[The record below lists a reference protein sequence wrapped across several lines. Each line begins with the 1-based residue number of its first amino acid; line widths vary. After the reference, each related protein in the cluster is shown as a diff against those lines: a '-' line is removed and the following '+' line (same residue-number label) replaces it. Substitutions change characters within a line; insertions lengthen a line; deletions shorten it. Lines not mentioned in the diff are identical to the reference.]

1 MSPRG
6 RRATARA
13 ALDERLLRLSVMIF
27 DIDGTLTD
35 GRIFWVPGSGWT
47 QMYSV
52 RDGMGI
58 KRLQE
63 VGVEVAAISGGES
76 LSAQM
81 RMQSLGIKHVH
92 FGSQDKVAHFELLL
106 EALHVDAERCGYM
119 GDELV
124 DLPLL
129 RAVGFSA
136 APPDAPREVRD
147 QVDFVPR
154 RLAGHGAVRDVCE
167 RVLAARNAGSA
178 AKARYRRRPKQ

>member
-1 MSPRG
+1 MNVD
-6 RRATARA
+6 
-13 ALDERLLRLSVMIF
+13 LDSLKAQVGKLSVMIF

-35 GRIFWVPGSGWT
+35 GTIFWVPGSGWT

-63 VGVEVAAISGGES
+63 IGIEVAAISGGDS

-81 RMQSLGIKHVH
+81 RMQSLGIKHVN
-92 FGSQDKVAHFELLL
+92 FGSVDKVAHFEKLLSL
-106 EALHVDAERCGYM
+106 LKVKAENAGYM
-119 GDELV
+119 GDEVV

-136 APPDAPREVRD
+136 APPESPDEVR
-147 QVDFVPR
+147 
-154 RLAGHGAVRDVCE
+154 GAVHYV
-167 RVLAARNAGSA
+167 A
-178 AKARYRRRPKQ
+178 

>member
-1 MSPRG
+1 MNLAADAL
-6 RRATARA
+6 RARVAR
-13 ALDERLLRLSVMIF
+13 LRVMIF

-35 GRIFWVPGSGWT
+35 GRIFWVPQSGWT
-47 QMYSV
+47 QQYSV

-63 VGVEVAAISGGES
+63 AGLEVAAISGGDS

-81 RMQSLGIKHVH
+81 RMQSLGIQHVH
-92 FGSQDKVAHFELLL
+92 FGSQDKVAHFGQLLELLSVKP
-106 EALHVDAERCGYM
+106 EECGYM

-136 APPDAPREVRD
+136 APPESPDEVRAAVHYVAERPAGFGAAREVC
-147 QVDFVPR
+147 
-154 RLAGHGAVRDVCE
+154 DVIL
-167 RVLAARNAGSA
+167 RHRA
-178 AKARYRRRPKQ
+178 P

>member
-1 MSPRG
+1 MNENLQSLE
-6 RRATARA
+6 ARV
-13 ALDERLLRLSVMIF
+13 RKLSVMIF

-35 GRIFWVPGSGWT
+35 GRIFWVPNSGWT

-63 VGVEVAAISGGES
+63 AGLEVAAISGGDS

-92 FGSQDKVAHFELLL
+92 FGSQDKVAHFETLL
-106 EALHVDAERCGYM
+106 ALLKVTPDHCGYM
-119 GDELV
+119 GDEVV

-129 RAVGFSA
+129 QAVGFSA
-136 APPDAPREVRD
+136 APPEAPDEVRARVHYGAQRAAGFGAAREVCEFILRH
-147 QVDFVPR
+147 R
-154 RLAGHGAVRDVCE
+154 RA
-167 RVLAARNAGSA
+167 
-178 AKARYRRRPKQ
+178 P

>member
-1 MSPRG
+1 MNQDLESLKVRV
-6 RRATARA
+6 AR
-13 ALDERLLRLSVMIF
+13 LEVMIF

-35 GRIFWVPGSGWT
+35 GRIFWVPASGWT

-63 VGVEVAAISGGES
+63 AGLTVAAISGGDS

-92 FGSQDKVAHFELLL
+92 FGSQDKVAHFEKLL
-106 EALHVDAERCGYM
+106 ELLKVTADRCGYM
-119 GDELV
+119 GDETV

-129 RAVGFSA
+129 KAVGFSA
-136 APPDAPREVRD
+136 APPEAPDEVRAQVHYVAQKPAGFGAAREVCEFILRH
-147 QVDFVPR
+147 
-154 RLAGHGAVRDVCE
+154 RLKG
-167 RVLAARNAGSA
+167 
-178 AKARYRRRPKQ
+178 

>member
-1 MSPRG
+1 MNLDLD
-6 RRATARA
+6 
-13 ALDERLLRLSVMIF
+13 ALKNRVRKLSVMIF

-63 VGVEVAAISGGES
+63 AGLEVAAISGGES

-92 FGSQDKVAHFELLL
+92 FGSQDKVAHFEKLL
-106 EALHVDAERCGYM
+106 EILRVSAEHCGYM
-119 GDELV
+119 ADEVV

-136 APPDAPREVRD
+136 APPESPDEVRAAVHYVTQKPAGAGAAREVSEFILKHRAS
-147 QVDFVPR
+147 
-154 RLAGHGAVRDVCE
+154 LSG
-167 RVLAARNAGSA
+167 
-178 AKARYRRRPKQ
+178 

>member
-1 MSPRG
+1 MNQDLESLK
-6 RRATARA
+6 ARVS
-13 ALDERLLRLSVMIF
+13 ELSVMIF

-35 GRIFWVPGSGWT
+35 GRIFWVPNSGWT

-63 VGVEVAAISGGES
+63 AGLEVAAISGGDS

-92 FGSQDKVAHFELLL
+92 FGSQDKVAHFETLL
-106 EALHVDAERCGYM
+106 ELLKVTPERCGYM

-129 RAVGFSA
+129 QAVGFSA
-136 APPDAPREVRD
+136 APPEAPDEVRSRVHYVAQRAAGFGAAREVCEFILRH
-147 QVDFVPR
+147 R
-154 RLAGHGAVRDVCE
+154 RG
-167 RVLAARNAGSA
+167 
-178 AKARYRRRPKQ
+178 P

>member
-1 MSPRG
+1 MNQDL
-6 RRATARA
+6 A
-13 ALDERLLRLSVMIF
+13 ALAARVTKLSLMVF

-35 GRIFWVPGSGWT
+35 GHIFWVPGSGWT
-47 QMYSV
+47 QEYSV

-63 VGVEVAAISGGES
+63 AGLEVAAISGGDS

-92 FGSQDKVAHFELLL
+92 FGSVDKVAHFERLL
-106 EALHVDAERCGYM
+106 EQLKVGAENCGYM

-136 APPDAPREVRD
+136 APPESPDEVRAAVHYVAQRPAGDGAAREV
-147 QVDFVPR
+147 
-154 RLAGHGAVRDVCE
+154 CE
-167 RVLAARNAGSA
+167 FILRHRKPA
-178 AKARYRRRPKQ
+178 P

>member
-1 MSPRG
+1 MNVDLKNLEQRVS
-6 RRATARA
+6 
-13 ALDERLLRLSVMIF
+13 RLSVMIF

-35 GRIFWVPGSGWT
+35 GRIFWVPNSGWT

-63 VGVEVAAISGGES
+63 AGLEVAAISGGDS

-92 FGSQDKVAHFELLL
+92 FGSQDKVAHFENLLTL
-106 EALHVDAERCGYM
+106 LGVKAENCGYM
-119 GDELV
+119 GDETV

-136 APPDAPREVRD
+136 APPEAPDEVRGAVHYVAQKPAGFGAAREV
-147 QVDFVPR
+147 
-154 RLAGHGAVRDVCE
+154 CE
-167 RVLAARNAGSA
+167 FILKHRHPAR
-178 AKARYRRRPKQ
+178 

>member
-1 MSPRG
+1 MSLDLK
-6 RRATARA
+6 
-13 ALDERLLRLSVMIF
+13 ALEQRVSRLSVMIF

-35 GRIFWVPGSGWT
+35 GRIFWVPNSGWT

-63 VGVEVAAISGGES
+63 AGLEVAAISGGDS

-92 FGSQDKVAHFELLL
+92 FGSVDKVAHFERLLGIL
-106 EALHVDAERCGYM
+106 QVKAEACGYM
-119 GDELV
+119 ADELV

-136 APPDAPREVRD
+136 APPEAPDEVRAAVHFVSQRPAGLGAAREV
-147 QVDFVPR
+147 
-154 RLAGHGAVRDVCE
+154 CE
-167 RVLAARNAGSA
+167 FILRHRKPAA
-178 AKARYRRRPKQ
+178 

>member
-1 MSPRG
+1 VNE
-6 RRATARA
+6 
-13 ALDERLLRLSVMIF
+13 ALDALKARVARLRLMIF

-35 GRIFWVPGSGWT
+35 GKLFWVPGSGWT

-63 VGVEVAAISGGES
+63 VGIEVAAISGGDS

-92 FGSQDKVAHFELLL
+92 FGSQDKRVHFERLLSL
-106 EALHVDAERCGYM
+106 LNVAPEHAGYM
-119 GDELV
+119 GDEVV
-124 DLPLL
+124 DLSLL

-136 APPDAPREVRD
+136 APPEAPDEVRAAVHYVAQKPAGDGAAREV
-147 QVDFVPR
+147 
-154 RLAGHGAVRDVCE
+154 CE
-167 RVLAARNAGSA
+167 FILKHRQ
-178 AKARYRRRPKQ
+178 P

>member
-1 MSPRG
+1 MNQDLESLK
-6 RRATARA
+6 ARVSNL
-13 ALDERLLRLSVMIF
+13 ALMIF

-35 GRIFWVPGSGWT
+35 GRIFWVPNSGWT

-63 VGVEVAAISGGES
+63 AGLEVAAISGGDS

-92 FGSQDKVAHFELLL
+92 FGSVDKVAHFERLLQL
-106 EALHVDAERCGYM
+106 MNTSAERCGYM
-119 GDELV
+119 GDEVV

-136 APPDAPREVRD
+136 APPEAPDEVRSAVHYVAQKAAGFGAAREV
-147 QVDFVPR
+147 
-154 RLAGHGAVRDVCE
+154 CE
-167 RVLAARNAGSA
+167 FIL
-178 AKARYRRRPKQ
+178 KHRRPPT

>member
-1 MSPRG
+1 MN
-6 RRATARA
+6 
-13 ALDERLLRLSVMIF
+13 LDLEAIRERLARLQVMIF

-63 VGVEVAAISGGES
+63 AGLEVAAISGGDS

-92 FGSQDKVAHFELLL
+92 FGSQDKVAHFQRLLDLLGVKAEL
-106 EALHVDAERCGYM
+106 CGYM
-119 GDELV
+119 GDEVV

-129 RAVGFSA
+129 RAAGFSA
-136 APPDAPREVRD
+136 APPESPEEVRAAVHYVAQRPAGMGAAREV
-147 QVDFVPR
+147 
-154 RLAGHGAVRDVCE
+154 CE
-167 RVLAARNAGSA
+167 LILRHR
-178 AKARYRRRPKQ
+178 KP

>member
-1 MSPRG
+1 VNLSLD
-6 RRATARA
+6 ALKARVA
-13 ALDERLLRLSVMIF
+13 RLRVMMF

-35 GRIFWVPGSGWT
+35 GRIFWVPQSGWT
-47 QMYSV
+47 QQYSV

-63 VGVEVAAISGGES
+63 AGLEVAAISGGDS

-81 RMQSLGIKHVH
+81 RMQSLGIQHVH
-92 FGSQDKVAHFELLL
+92 FGSQDKVAHFEQLL
-106 EALHVDAERCGYM
+106 ELLKVDAADCGYM

-136 APPDAPREVRD
+136 APPESPDEVRASVHYVAQRPAGFGAAREVC
-147 QVDFVPR
+147 DFILR
-154 RLAGHGAVRDVCE
+154 HRAV
-167 RVLAARNAGSA
+167 
-178 AKARYRRRPKQ
+178 

>member
-1 MSPRG
+1 MNQNLE
-6 RRATARA
+6 ALKARVS
-13 ALDERLLRLSVMIF
+13 RLSVMIF

-35 GRIFWVPGSGWT
+35 GRIFWVPNSGWT

-63 VGVEVAAISGGES
+63 AGLEVAAISGGDS

-92 FGSQDKVAHFELLL
+92 FGSQDKVAHFEKLL
-106 EALHVDAERCGYM
+106 ELLKVSAEHCGYM

-129 RAVGFSA
+129 KAVGFSA
-136 APPDAPREVRD
+136 APPEAPDEVRSQVHYVAQRAAGFGAGREV
-147 QVDFVPR
+147 
-154 RLAGHGAVRDVCE
+154 CE
-167 RVLAARNAGSA
+167 FILRHRQG
-178 AKARYRRRPKQ
+178 P

>member
-1 MSPRG
+1 MD
-6 RRATARA
+6 A
-13 ALDERLLRLSVMIF
+13 ALDALATRLAGLRVMVF

-35 GRIFWVPGSGWT
+35 GRIFWVPQSGWT
-47 QMYSV
+47 QQYSV

-58 KRLQE
+58 KMLQE
-63 VGVEVAAISGGES
+63 AGLEVAAISGGDS

-92 FGSQDKVAHFELLL
+92 FGSQDKVAHFEQLL
-106 EALHVDAERCGYM
+106 ELLGVRADECGYM

-136 APPDAPREVRD
+136 APPEAPEEVRTAVHYVAQRPAGFGAAREV
-147 QVDFVPR
+147 
-154 RLAGHGAVRDVCE
+154 CE
-167 RVLAARNAGSA
+167 LVLRHRGAART
-178 AKARYRRRPKQ
+178 

>member
-1 MSPRG
+1 VS
-6 RRATARA
+6 
-13 ALDERLLRLSVMIF
+13 LDLESLRERVSRLSVMIF

-63 VGVEVAAISGGES
+63 AGLEVAAISGGDS
-76 LSAQM
+76 LSAQV

-92 FGSQDKVAHFELLL
+92 FGSQDKVAHFERLLTL
-106 EALHVDAERCGYM
+106 LGVSAERCGYM
-119 GDELV
+119 GDEVV

-136 APPDAPREVRD
+136 APPEAPEEVRAA
-147 QVDFVPR
+147 VHYVA
-154 RLAGHGAVRDVCE
+154 RLAAGMGAARDVCE
-167 RVLAARNAGSA
+167 LILRHRNPA
-178 AKARYRRRPKQ
+178 P

>member
-1 MSPRG
+1 MNQDLESLK
-6 RRATARA
+6 ARVS
-13 ALDERLLRLSVMIF
+13 RLSVMIF

-35 GRIFWVPGSGWT
+35 GRIFWVPNSGWT

-63 VGVEVAAISGGES
+63 AGLEVAAISGGDS

-92 FGSQDKVAHFELLL
+92 FGSQDKVAHFEKLLGIL
-106 EALHVDAERCGYM
+106 KVGAEECGYM
-119 GDELV
+119 GDEVV

-136 APPDAPREVRD
+136 APPESADEVRGAVHYVAQKPAGAGAAREVCE
-147 QVDFVPR
+147 FILKHR
-154 RLAGHGAVRDVCE
+154 R
-167 RVLAARNAGSA
+167 AAT
-178 AKARYRRRPKQ
+178 

>member
-1 MSPRG
+1 MNQNLE
-6 RRATARA
+6 ALKARVS
-13 ALDERLLRLSVMIF
+13 RLSVMIF

-35 GRIFWVPGSGWT
+35 GRIFWVPNSGWT

-63 VGVEVAAISGGES
+63 VGIEVAAISGGDS

-92 FGSQDKVAHFELLL
+92 FGSQDKVAHFEKLL
-106 EALHVDAERCGYM
+106 ELLKVSAENCGYM
-119 GDELV
+119 GDEVV

-129 RAVGFSA
+129 KAVGFSA
-136 APPDAPREVRD
+136 APPESPDEVRAQVHYVAQKPAGFGAAREV
-147 QVDFVPR
+147 
-154 RLAGHGAVRDVCE
+154 CE
-167 RVLAARNAGSA
+167 FILRHR
-178 AKARYRRRPKQ
+178 QTT

>member
-1 MSPRG
+1 MNLDLD
-6 RRATARA
+6 
-13 ALDERLLRLSVMIF
+13 ALKSRVLKLSVMIF

-35 GRIFWVPGSGWT
+35 GRIFWIPGSGWT
-47 QMYSV
+47 QIYSV

-63 VGVEVAAISGGES
+63 AGLEVAAISGGES

-92 FGSQDKVAHFELLL
+92 FGSRDKVAHFEKLL
-106 EALHVDAERCGYM
+106 EILRVSAENCGYM
-119 GDELV
+119 ADEVV

-136 APPDAPREVRD
+136 APPESPEEVRAAVHYVAQKPAGAGAAREVSEFILRHRSS
-147 QVDFVPR
+147 PR
-154 RLAGHGAVRDVCE
+154 
-167 RVLAARNAGSA
+167 
-178 AKARYRRRPKQ
+178 

>member
-1 MSPRG
+1 MNVDLKNLEQRV
-6 RRATARA
+6 T
-13 ALDERLLRLSVMIF
+13 RLSVMIF

-35 GRIFWVPGSGWT
+35 GRIFWVPNSGWT

-63 VGVEVAAISGGES
+63 AGLEVAAISGGDS

-92 FGSQDKVAHFELLL
+92 FGSQDKVAHFENLLGL
-106 EALHVDAERCGYM
+106 LGVKAENCGYM
-119 GDELV
+119 GDETV

-136 APPDAPREVRD
+136 APPEAPDEVRGAVHYVAQKPAGFGAAREV
-147 QVDFVPR
+147 
-154 RLAGHGAVRDVCE
+154 CE
-167 RVLAARNAGSA
+167 FILKHRHAQR
-178 AKARYRRRPKQ
+178 

>member
-1 MSPRG
+1 MNFD
-6 RRATARA
+6 
-13 ALDERLLRLSVMIF
+13 LDQLKTRVSRLSVMIF

-35 GRIFWVPGSGWT
+35 GRIFWVPNSGWT
-47 QMYSV
+47 QLYSV

-63 VGVEVAAISGGES
+63 VGVEVAAISGGDS

-92 FGSQDKVAHFELLL
+92 FGSVDKIAHFERLLTQL
-106 EALHVDAERCGYM
+106 GVSADRCGYM
-119 GDELV
+119 GDEVV

-136 APPDAPREVRD
+136 APPESPDEVRAAVHYVAQKPAGFGAAREV
-147 QVDFVPR
+147 
-154 RLAGHGAVRDVCE
+154 CE
-167 RVLAARNAGSA
+167 FIL
-178 AKARYRRRPKQ
+178 KHRRPAS

>member
-1 MSPRG
+1 MNE
-6 RRATARA
+6 
-13 ALDERLLRLSVMIF
+13 ALDALKARVARLRLMIF

-35 GRIFWVPGSGWT
+35 GKLFWVPGSGWT

-63 VGVEVAAISGGES
+63 VGIEVAAISGGDS

-92 FGSQDKVAHFELLL
+92 FGSQDKRVHFERLLSL
-106 EALHVDAERCGYM
+106 LNVAPEHAGYM
-119 GDELV
+119 GDEVV
-124 DLPLL
+124 DLSLL

-136 APPDAPREVRD
+136 APPEAPDEVRAAVHYVAQKPAGDGAAREV
-147 QVDFVPR
+147 
-154 RLAGHGAVRDVCE
+154 CE
-167 RVLAARNAGSA
+167 FILKHRQ
-178 AKARYRRRPKQ
+178 P

>member
-1 MSPRG
+1 MNQNLESLK
-6 RRATARA
+6 ARVSG
-13 ALDERLLRLSVMIF
+13 LSLMIF

-35 GRIFWVPGSGWT
+35 GRIFWVPDSGWT
-47 QMYSV
+47 QLYSV

-63 VGVEVAAISGGES
+63 AGLEVAAISGGES

-92 FGSQDKVAHFELLL
+92 FGSVDKVAHFERLLGL
-106 EALHVDAERCGYM
+106 LGVTPAACGYM
-119 GDELV
+119 GDEVV

-136 APPDAPREVRD
+136 APPEAPDEVRAAVHYVAHRAAGFGAAREV
-147 QVDFVPR
+147 
-154 RLAGHGAVRDVCE
+154 CE
-167 RVLAARNAGSA
+167 FILKHRKG
-178 AKARYRRRPKQ
+178 PG

>member
-1 MSPRG
+1 MNVDLE
-6 RRATARA
+6 ALKARVA
-13 ALDERLLRLSVMIF
+13 RISVMIF

-47 QMYSV
+47 QMFSV

-63 VGVEVAAISGGES
+63 VGIEVAAISGGDS

-81 RMQSLGIKHVH
+81 RMQSLGIRHVH
-92 FGSQDKVAHFELLL
+92 FGSQDKVAHFESLL
-106 EALHVDAERCGYM
+106 ALLKVSAETCGYM
-119 GDELV
+119 GDEVV

-136 APPDAPREVRD
+136 APPESPEEVRGAVHYVAQKPAGMGAAREVCEFILRH
-147 QVDFVPR
+147 R
-154 RLAGHGAVRDVCE
+154 RSAGAM
-167 RVLAARNAGSA
+167 
-178 AKARYRRRPKQ
+178 

>member
-1 MSPRG
+1 MNQNLE
-6 RRATARA
+6 ALKARVSQ
-13 ALDERLLRLSVMIF
+13 LSVMIF

-35 GRIFWVPGSGWT
+35 GRIFWVPNSGWT

-63 VGVEVAAISGGES
+63 AGLEVAAISGGDS

-92 FGSQDKVAHFELLL
+92 FGSQDKVAHFEKLL
-106 EALHVDAERCGYM
+106 ELLKVTADRCGYM

-129 RAVGFSA
+129 KAVGFSA
-136 APPDAPREVRD
+136 APPEAPDEVRSQVHYVAQRQAGFGAAREV
-147 QVDFVPR
+147 
-154 RLAGHGAVRDVCE
+154 CE
-167 RVLAARNAGSA
+167 FILRHRQT
-178 AKARYRRRPKQ
+178 P